1 MWGAFQHS
9 MGETSLTS
17 DAESTAPSL
26 PADVASKPIYTID
39 PIKHLRLAK
48 SIAGKFYRK
57 VNRLVD
63 EADIRGAAYEG
74 LIQGCKTFDPS
85 KGIKPST
92 YLHKV
97 IRNKI
102 MTVLVKYRG
111 LYRHK
116 HVSISNG
123 VDYDAST
130 SLEDT
135 LAAPLEESNFDPRLR
150 GFIAKWINEI
160 PQEYRQ
166 IVYYRFIEQ
175 LTCEE
180 TAEKLGFSKQRASH
194 MEIRAIE
201 ELKRRIGNVE

>member
-1 MWGAFQHS
+1 M
-9 MGETSLTS
+9 ES
-17 DAESTAPSL
+17 DAESSAPSL
-26 PADVASKPIYTID
+26 PADGASKPIYTID
-39 PIKHLRLAK
+39 PVKHLRLAK

-92 YLHKV
+92 YLHEV

-102 MTVLVKYRG
+102 LVVLAKYKR
-111 LYRHK
+111 LHRHR
-116 HVSISNG
+116 HVSIHNG

-135 LAAPLEESNFDPRLR
+135 LAAPLEESSFDPRLR
-150 GFIAKWINEI
+150 SFIAKWIKEI
-160 PQEYRQ
+160 PQQYRRV
-166 IVYYRFIEQ
+166 VYYRFIEQ

-180 TAEKLGFSKQRASH
+180 TADKLETSKQNVNY
-194 MEIRAIE
+194 METRAIE